1 MSRLTQHNTTP
12 QIAHPMTQP
21 AFQKHQQRTGAG
33 GGGAGGGG
41 GGSSSSSSSGYWGS
55 VKGAERGRGG
65 GGAQGGS
72 HGGPGAGGGRG
83 SALLEVRCLLALLV
97 GKVVEK
103 YKC

>member
-1 MSRLTQHNTTP
+1 MMP

-33 GGGAGGGG
+33 GGGAGAGGG
-41 GGSSSSSSSGYWGS
+41 GSSSSGYWGS

-72 HGGPGAGGGRG
+72 NGGPGAGGRG
-83 SALLEVRCLLALLV
+83 SALLEVCGLLALLA
-97 GKVVEK
+97 EN
-103 YKC
+103 